1 MLCFQRNAVI
11 GALAALALA
20 ACSPAKEP
28 AAPQRINMAAL
39 SSPSGPGSA
48 EPFVSATGHG
58 ELILSWLEREADSSM
73 TRLRIATMDGAG
85 AWGTPSDVVRAK
97 DLFVNWADFPSVA
110 VLASGRLLAHWLQKN
125 GSGKYAYDVRL
136 SESADGG
143 RSWSESVLPH
153 EPNVPAEH
161 GFVTLLPRPDSSA
174 DIVFLS
180 GSVAPDA
187 KRGAPVEAEGHGP
200 PMRLALAHWR
210 GSRVVGTTEIL
221 DTRTCDCCQT
231 AAALTSNGPVILYRD
246 RSDAEMRDISVR
258 RHVNGAWTS
267 PVPLHADGWVIDA
280 CPVNGPAISAQGED
294 VVAVWFTAAQDTAR
308 VLLAFSTD
316 AGATF
321 GPPMRVDAGAPNGRV
336 DVELLADGDAIV
348 TWIERT
354 GPESSE
360 VRARLARRDSGL
372 EPPLT
377 VVRVAKGR
385 ATGFPRMARR
395 QNDVV
400 LAWTMTGAP
409 STIQLAS
416 LRIAGR

>member
-1 MLCFQRNAVI
+1 MCWILRHAVI
-11 GALAALALA
+11 GAVAALVVLA
-20 ACSPAKEP
+20 CGPVERPPAR
-28 AAPQRINMAAL
+28 QRITMAAL
-39 SSPSGPGSA
+39 PSPSGAGSA
-48 EPFVSATGHG
+48 EPFVSATSHG
-58 ELILSWLEREADSSM
+58 ELILSWLEREPASSM
-73 TRLRIATMDGAG
+73 TRLRVATMDGAG
-85 AWGTPSDVVRAK
+85 AWGTPSDVVSAS

-136 SESADGG
+136 SESADVG
-143 RSWSESVLPH
+143 RSWSESVLAH

-180 GSVAPDA
+180 GSAPPDTGHG
-187 KRGAPVEAEGHGP
+187 KSVEAEGHGP

-210 GSRVVGTTEIL
+210 GSRVVGMPEIL

-231 AAALTSNGPVILYRD
+231 AAALTSRGPVILYRD
-246 RSDAEMRDISVR
+246 RSDAEMRDISVQ

-267 PVPLHADGWVIDA
+267 AVPLHADGWVIDA
-280 CPVNGPAISAQGED
+280 CPVNGPAISAQGEN
-294 VVAVWFTAAQDTAR
+294 VVAAWFTGAQDTAR

-321 GPPMRVDAGAPNGRV
+321 GPPMRIDAGAPNGRV
-336 DVELLADGDAIV
+336 DVELLSDGDAIV

-354 GPESSE
+354 GPEGSE
-360 VRARLARRDSGL
+360 VRARLARRESGL

-377 VVRVAKGR
+377 IVKVAKGR

-400 LAWTMTGAP
+400 LAWTMAGSP